1 MILDTDSTLA
11 IDPATTKLPVITSVM
26 TNVSMVP
33 TILQLIALLIERTW
47 ESLTRMNI

>member
-1 MILDTDSTLA
+1 MTLEIDSTLA
-11 IDPATTKLPVITSVM
+11 IDPAMTKLPVITSVM

-33 TILQLIALLIERTW
+33 TILQLIALLIERRW